1 MIHKVE
7 RLSAGEYRGV
17 PYIVAFNTS
26 FEGYLAYVGLF
37 KDITGFD
44 TFINLMDDLNCHGG
58 VTYPADPYLIDED
71 NRNHIFNKEE
81 YEKYYWIGWD
91 YMHYT
96 DTYKDHVGDIVWTEA
111 KVIADT
117 HRTIDDLCILY
128 PILISDTDIDNE

>member
-1 MIHKVE
+1 MIHTVK
-7 RLSAGEYRGV
+7 RLSTSEYRGV
-17 PYIVAFNTS
+17 PYIVAYNTS
-26 FEGYLAYVGLF
+26 FEGYLAYIGILNDSISF
-37 KDITGFD
+37 TALIELMR
-44 TFINLMDDLNCHGG
+44 NLDCHGG
-58 VTYPADPYLIDED
+58 VTYPADPYCIKDD
-71 NRNHIFNKEE
+71 NRNHIFTEEE

-128 PILISDTDIDNE
+128 PILISDTDIV